1 MPRDMRV
8 VPYDGQWPTQFEAVK
23 AALAAIFG
31 DLAVDIQHVGST
43 SIVGMWAKPILNI
56 IVLVT
61 DIAAVDGLTDRMEMA
76 GYLPRGERG
85 MAGRRYFVKL
95 AGDGVNHTQ
104 HIHCYEKENPMVFD
118 MLLFRGYVRMDR
130 ESFERYKAVKIEAS
144 QKFRHPPAEYTE
156 YKTGTVRDILAKARQ
171 HRE

>member
-43 SIVGMWAKPILNI
+43 SIVGMWAKPILDI

-76 GYLPRGERG
+76 GYFPE
-85 MAGRRYFVKL
+85 AGATLSSWRATASITRNTSTAMKKRIRWYSICCCS
-95 AGDGVNHTQ
+95 GV
-104 HIHCYEKENPMVFD
+104 M
-118 MLLFRGYVRMDR
+118 
-130 ESFERYKAVKIEAS
+130 
-144 QKFRHPPAEYTE
+144 
-156 YKTGTVRDILAKARQ
+156 
-171 HRE
+171 

>member
-76 GYLPRGERG
+76 GYLPLTEEALLTVNGVGRAKLERYGAEVLQLLRDYAQERGE
-85 MAGRRYFVKL
+85 
-95 AGDGVNHTQ
+95 N
-104 HIHCYEKENPMVFD
+104 
-118 MLLFRGYVRMDR
+118 
-130 ESFERYKAVKIEAS
+130 
-144 QKFRHPPAEYTE
+144 
-156 YKTGTVRDILAKARQ
+156 
-171 HRE
+171 

>member
-1 MPRDMRV
+1 MRV

-43 SIVGMWAKPILNI
+43 SIVGMWAKPILDI

-61 DIAAVDGLTDRMEMA
+61 DIAARGRADGPYGNGGLF
-76 GYLPRGERG
+76 PRGERG

-118 MLLFRGYVRMDR
+118 MLSFRGYVRMDR

-144 QKFRHPPAEYTE
+144 QKFRHSPAEYTE
-156 YKTGTVRDILAKARQ
+156 YKTGTVRDILTRARQ